1 VLEKFISHPLL
12 NNMLHDY
19 CVDLQHVKLNHK
31 VLSNMKARITKHLT
45 GQKKFDLVV
54 VKDIVCMLAFGS
66 SNGSNRGVA
75 KVLGVNKCNIWK
87 GMGRQIQL
95 ETMKSAF

>member
-1 VLEKFISHPLL
+1 MK
-12 NNMLHDY
+12 
-19 CVDLQHVKLNHK
+19 CNHK
-31 VLSNMKARITKHLT
+31 VLSNMKARITKHLI

-66 SNGSNRGVA
+66 SNDKNKGVT
-75 KVLGVNKCNIWK
+75 KVLGVNKHNIQR
-87 GMGRQIQL
+87 GMGRQMQL